1 MRTVLTIHT
10 RAFPVAV
17 RDRTTGREREELVVL
32 DKARLQ
38 AAQLVGQSSKEL
50 IDRLCALEGLDV
62 LQIGKAEKREISV
75 NLDDLFVL
83 QKMYALRK
91 LEQTRTGN

>member
-1 MRTVLTIHT
+1 MKTVLTIYV

-17 RDRTTGREREELVVL
+17 RDRTTGQEREELVVL

-50 IDRLCALEGLDV
+50 IGRLCALEGLDV

-75 NLDDLFVL
+75 NLDDLFAL

-91 LEQTRTGN
+91 PEQARTGK